1 MDITNRAVEDYIRGL
16 LQRHDEPVLL
26 EMETEGTERGFP
38 IVGRMVGVVLEILAR
53 GIGARRVFEL
63 GSGYGYSGY
72 WFSRAIGP
80 SGELHLTDGD
90 PENERKALEY
100 LGRAGLAKLVQFHV
114 GEAIQSLQST
124 DGAFDIVYND
134 IDKDGYP
141 AAWRAA
147 RDRIRPGGLFI
158 SDNTLWSG
166 RVTGSPDA
174 PDERPALTAAI
185 HEMNQ
190 AVAADRE
197 YLSTILPIRD
207 GVTIALRSG

>member
-1 MDITNRAVEDYIRGL
+1 MEG
-16 LQRHDEPVLL
+16 PVLSA
-26 EMETEGTERGFP
+26 
-38 IVGRMVGVVLEILAR
+38 GRLKREQRAACSLRICAK
-53 GIGARRVFEL
+53 IG
-63 GSGYGYSGY
+63 
-72 WFSRAIGP
+72 
-80 SGELHLTDGD
+80 H
-90 PENERKALEY
+90 
-100 LGRAGLAKLVQFHV
+100 
-114 GEAIQSLQST
+114 
-124 DGAFDIVYND
+124 
-134 IDKDGYP
+134 

-166 RVTGSPDA
+166 RVTGSADA